1 MAGQKLAIAVCGL
14 HLTGQPLNSQLTA
27 LKSTLVRTCQS
38 APEYRLYAF
47 TDASGKTKP
56 GMVALPPGS
65 SGGAAVHL
73 EVWEMPLE
81 NFGSFMVQVPPPL
94 GIGTVKLDDGS
105 SVKGFI
111 CEGWVADACAAGA
124 SNIEDIT
131 HLGSWLAYLE
141 RQQQRQQ

>member
-1 MAGQKLAIAVCGL
+1 MSVLLMAGQKLAIAVCGL

-38 APEYRLYAF
+38 APEYRCAGLLLAVPWLPPPWCRFRHCRRPADCERVWLPRQNHAGVTEQPWPSFTRRCRLYAF
-47 TDASGKTKP
+47 TDANGKTKP

-81 NFGSFMVQVPPPL
+81 NFGSFMVQV
-94 GIGTVKLDDGS
+94 
-105 SVKGFI
+105 
-111 CEGWVADACAAGA
+111 
-124 SNIEDIT
+124 
-131 HLGSWLAYLE
+131 
-141 RQQQRQQ
+141 